1 MHDAWRLMLEVLM
14 LDVWLL
20 GQRSQMSSC
29 LVTSSSTQLAEPALP
44 VIGKVCHK
52 WVWQILTLVDLHL
65 SSIIHTEQKP
75 CSQTTESQD
84 CPRSHLALLPSALI
98 HSFTHYQISQP
109 ICLIPHSTLTLVQS
123 ASWVLNYV
131 SRSNYTVFRL
141 CEISPHCGVL
151 PFAIFSSLSCPATLP
166 ARLVISFLKL
176 HSISKSWA
184 LGILRRYAARAHFRY
199 VP

>member
-1 MHDAWRLMLEVLM
+1 MSGCWANA
-14 LDVWLL
+14 
-20 GQRSQMSSC
+20 SPMSSC
-29 LVTSSSTQLAEPALP
+29 LVTSSSIQLAEPALP

-52 WVWQILTLVDLHL
+52 RGLASECLLDLQILTLVDIHL
-65 SSIIHTEQKP
+65 SSIIHSEQKP
-75 CSQTTESQD
+75 CPQTTESQD

-98 HSFTHYQISQP
+98 HSFTHHQISQP

-123 ASWVLNYV
+123 ASWVLNYI

-141 CEISPHCGVL
+141 WENCPHCRVL
-151 PFAIFSSLSCPATLP
+151 PFALFPSLSRPATLP

-184 LGILRRYAARAHFRY
+184 LGILRRYAARAHFPY